1 MNITKDSDKILSFL
15 VKDDNINYKYHK
27 PIGKSKHIFKVL
39 YDKLSKASTL
49 IKEIGASEVT
59 KITNPEQ
66 IVKPRDYDNRSF
78 PAKILQHIDQH
89 SKTQYLYIV
98 NSNTSTNSSTNS
110 SLFSRTIKVYFVDEH
125 NDQVPDPNKYADCFK
140 KMLYW
145 FYILNS
151 SASRTCS
158 QTITVYIYLSSVK
171 KELPLHSSIIIDQNH
186 ANTGFTKNCSVNS
199 EICIFRKE
207 EWFKVFLHESFHNF
221 SLDFSDMNIDHL
233 NKQILQL
240 FPLVNS
246 EVTAY
251 EAYTEFWAE
260 IMNACI
266 LAISLKGN
274 TLGKNKSHTPT
285 LNEFLQTCEFI
296 INCERNFGMYQ
307 LVKVL
312 KHMNLSYFDLINQTK
327 REERNT
333 QTDRPKRNCT
343 DLKQNNPDRKRNCT
357 DRKRNCYKEAT
368 NVLSYYVLK
377 NILLNNYNEFLDWC
391 DKNNTNTFQ
400 FVKTEEHLQM
410 FYKFIE
416 KHYKTKDMLELINY
430 AEKLKSLDPFI
441 CKSMRMT
448 CCESN

>member
-39 YDKLSKASTL
+39 YDKLSKATSL

-78 PAKILQHIDQH
+78 PAKIMEHINKN
-89 SKTQYLYIV
+89 SKTQYLYNV
-98 NSNTSTNSSTNS
+98 NSNTNP

-125 NDQVPDPNKYADCFK
+125 NEPILDKNKYADCFK

-151 SASRTCS
+151 SASSTCS
-158 QTITVYIYLSSVK
+158 QTITIYIYLSSVK
-171 KELPLHSSIIIDQNH
+171 KELPEHSSIIIDQNH

-199 EICIFRKE
+199 EICIFREE

-240 FPLVNS
+240 FPLANS
-246 EVTAY
+246 EVNAY

-260 IMNACI
+260 ILNASI
-266 LAISLKGN
+266 LAISI
-274 TLGKNKSHTPT
+274 NKTTSPK

-312 KHMNLSYFDLINQTK
+312 KHMNLSYFDLIK
-327 REERNT
+327 REERNP
-333 QTDRPKRNCT
+333 QTYLTHNNPDLKRNCS
-343 DLKQNNPDRKRNCT
+343 
-357 DRKRNCYKEAT
+357 YKENT
-368 NVLSYYVLK
+368 SVLSYYVLK

-391 DKNNTNTFQ
+391 GKNNTNTFQ

-416 KHYKTKDMLELINY
+416 KHYKTKDMLDMIDH
-430 AEKLKSLDPFI
+430 AEKMKSIDPFI
-441 CKSMRMT
+441 CQSMRMT
-448 CCESN
+448 CCESV

>member
-39 YDKLSKASTL
+39 YDKLSKAATL
-49 IKEIGASEVT
+49 IKEIGTSEVI

-78 PAKILQHIDQH
+78 PAKIMDHINKN
-89 SKTQYLYIV
+89 SKTQYLYTM
-98 NSNTSTNSSTNS
+98 NSNTSSPNPSLNSSLNS

-151 SASRTCS
+151 SASSTCS
-158 QTITVYIYLSSVK
+158 QTITIYIYLSSVK
-171 KELPLHSSIIIDQNH
+171 KELPSHSSIIIDQNH
-186 ANTGFTKNCSVNS
+186 ANTGFTRNCTVNS
-199 EICIFRKE
+199 EICIFREE

-240 FPLVNS
+240 FPLANS

-251 EAYTEFWAE
+251 EEYTEFWAE
-260 IMNACI
+260 IMNASI
-266 LAISLKGN
+266 LAIVTPNSN
-274 TLGKNKSHTPT
+274 KNGLPIPT

-312 KHMNLSYFDLINQTK
+312 KHMNLSYFDLIK
-327 REERNT
+327 REEINT
-333 QTDRPKRNCT
+333 QTYLKQNCT
-343 DLKQNNPDRKRNCT
+343 DSKQNCT
-357 DRKRNCYKEAT
+357 DRKRNCTDSKQNCSYKENT
-368 NVLSYYVLK
+368 SVLSYYVLK

-391 DKNNTNTFQ
+391 GKNNTNTFQ

-416 KHYKTKDMLELINY
+416 KHYKTKDMLDMIDH
-430 AEKLKSLDPFI
+430 AEKMKSIDPFI
-441 CKSMRMT
+441 CQSMRMT
-448 CCESN
+448 CCESV

>member
-39 YDKLSKASTL
+39 YNKLSKAATL

-59 KITNPEQ
+59 KITNSGQ

-89 SKTQYLYIV
+89 SKTQYLYTV
-98 NSNTSTNSSTNS
+98 NSNTIP

-125 NDQVPDPNKYADCFK
+125 NDQTIDQNKYADCFK

-151 SASRTCS
+151 CASSTCS
-158 QTITVYIYLSSVK
+158 QTITIYIYLSSVK
-171 KELPLHSSIIIDQNH
+171 KELPEHSSIIIDQNH
-186 ANTGFTKNCSVNS
+186 ANTGFTRNCMVNS

-221 SLDFSDMNIDHL
+221 SLDFSDMNIDYL
-233 NKQILQL
+233 NKQILHL

-274 TLGKNKSHTPT
+274 TLGKNGVIGVTTPTPT
-285 LNEFLQTCEFI
+285 LNEFLRITEFI

-333 QTDRPKRNCT
+333 IDIK
-343 DLKQNNPDRKRNCT
+343 KQYR
-357 DRKRNCYKEAT
+357 EAT

-391 DKNNTNTFQ
+391 DKNNTNIFQ

-416 KHYKTKDMLELINY
+416 KHYKTKDMLELIAH

>member
-1 MNITKDSDKILSFL
+1 
-15 VKDDNINYKYHK
+15 
-27 PIGKSKHIFKVL
+27 
-39 YDKLSKASTL
+39 
-49 IKEIGASEVT
+49 
-59 KITNPEQ
+59 
-66 IVKPRDYDNRSF
+66 
-78 PAKILQHIDQH
+78 
-89 SKTQYLYIV
+89 
-98 NSNTSTNSSTNS
+98 
-110 SLFSRTIKVYFVDEH
+110 
-125 NDQVPDPNKYADCFK
+125 
-140 KMLYW
+140 MLYW

-199 EICIFRKE
+199 EICIFREE

-240 FPLVNS
+240 FPLANS

-260 IMNACI
+260 IMNAAI
-266 LAISLKGN
+266 LAISI
-274 TLGKNKSHTPT
+274 NKTTIPK

-312 KHMNLSYFDLINQTK
+312 KHMNLSYFDLINKKK
-327 REERNT
+327 REERNP
-333 QTDRPKRNCT
+333 QTECKRNC
-343 DLKQNNPDRKRNCT
+343 KYR
-357 DRKRNCYKEAT
+357 EAT

-416 KHYKTKDMLELINY
+416 KYYKSKDLLEMIDH
-430 AEKLKSLDPFI
+430 AEKMKSIDPFI
-441 CKSMRMT
+441 CQSMRMT
-448 CCESN
+448 CCESV

>member
-1 MNITKDSDKILSFL
+1 MNITKDSDKLLSFL
-15 VKDDNINYKYHK
+15 IENDNNINYNYHK
-27 PIGKSKHIFKVL
+27 PINKSKPIFK
-39 YDKLSKASTL
+39 YIYEKLNKAASL
-49 IKEIGASEVT
+49 IKEVSASEII
-59 KITNPEQ
+59 KITNPSQ
-66 IVKPRDYDNRSF
+66 IVNHINR
-78 PAKILQHIDQH
+78 Q
-89 SKTQYLYIV
+89 SKTQYLYII
-98 NSNTSTNSSTNS
+98 NSKTS

-125 NDQVPDPNKYADCFK
+125 NDQNIDKNKYASCFK

-145 FYILNS
+145 FYLLNT
-151 SASRTCS
+151 SASPTCS
-158 QTITVYIYLSSVK
+158 QTITIYIYLSSLK
-171 KELPLHSSIIIDQNH
+171 KELPTHSSITIDQNH
-186 ANTGFTKNCSVNS
+186 ANTGFTSNCMVNS
-199 EICIFRKE
+199 EIVIFRQE

-240 FPLVNS
+240 FPLANS

-260 IMNACI
+260 IMNASI
-266 LAISLKGN
+266 LSISLKGN
-274 TLGKNKSHTPT
+274 TLGKNGVTTPT

-333 QTDRPKRNCT
+333 HPDRPKRNCT
-343 DLKQNNPDRKRNCT
+343 DLKRNCS
-357 DRKRNCYKEAT
+357 YKENT

-416 KHYKTKDMLELINY
+416 KHYKTKDMLDMINY
-430 AEKLKSLDPFI
+430 AEKLKSIDPFI

>member
-27 PIGKSKHIFKVL
+27 PIGKSKHIFKLL
-39 YDKLSKASTL
+39 YNKLSKAKTL

-89 SKTQYLYIV
+89 SKIQYLYIV
-98 NSNTSTNSSTNS
+98 NSNTSP

-125 NDQVPDPNKYADCFK
+125 NEPTLDKNKYADCFK

-151 SASRTCS
+151 CASSTCS
-158 QTITVYIYLSSVK
+158 QTITIYIYLSSVK
-171 KELPLHSSIIIDQNH
+171 KELPVHSSIIIDQNH
-186 ANTGFTKNCSVNS
+186 ANTGFTRNCTVNS

-221 SLDFSDMNIDHL
+221 SLDFSDMNINHI

-246 EVTAY
+246 EVTVY

-274 TLGKNKSHTPT
+274 TLEKNGVIGVTTPTPT

-312 KHMNLSYFDLINQTK
+312 KHMNLSYIDLINIKK
-327 REERNT
+327 REDKNT
-333 QTDRPKRNCT
+333 QP
-343 DLKQNNPDRKRNCT
+343 

-391 DKNNTNTFQ
+391 GKNNTNTFQ

-416 KHYKTKDMLELINY
+416 KHYKTKDMLDMIDH
-430 AEKLKSLDPFI
+430 AEKLKSIDPFI